1 MNETLSSSAP
11 VNEYCAQVD
20 RRVRENPGRSL
31 LIAAGVG
38 LAIGIVIRALQ
49 TQPPATRAER
59 LLADLQDRLDNLSS
73 RAGNLADSGASLVH
87 DGVDRVR
94 GLHLDRRL
102 RSLSDRVRSM
112 FS

>member
-1 MNETLSSSAP
+1 MNETLSTPA
-11 VNEYCAQVD
+11 NEYCAQVD
-20 RRVRENPGRSL
+20 RKVRENPGRSL

-38 LAIGIVIRALQ
+38 LAIGILVRALQ
-49 TQPPATRAER
+49 TQPPATRTER
-59 LLADLQDRLDNLSS
+59 LMADIQHRLEDLSS
-73 RAGNLADSGASLVH
+73 RAGSLAGTGASLVH

-102 RSLSDRVRSM
+102 RSLGDRVRSI

>member
-1 MNETLSSSAP
+1 MNETLSKPA
-11 VNEYCAQVD
+11 NEYCAKAD
-20 RRVRENPGRSL
+20 RTVRENPGRSL

-38 LAIGIVIRALQ
+38 LAIGIVVRALQ
-49 TQPPATRAER
+49 TQPPATRVER
-59 LLADLQDRLDNLSS
+59 LMAEIQHRLDDLGS
-73 RAGNLADSGASLVH
+73 RAGGLADSGASLVH

-102 RSLSDRVRSM
+102 RSLSDRVRGL